1 MGRGGYALPGTYKL
15 RLTYNGFTDSTLLE
29 VKADPRLEVNVDAI
43 IKNQEIVDKLMVKIE
58 LLAKAYDRI
67 KESKETMAAIKKI
80 TLKYK
85 DENIKQLKQVTKE
98 VEEAMK
104 EMSADL
110 FPKENVQGIYRNPN
124 LVTTKLRSIRS
135 FLNSIEPLNNTELLT
150 LEQTE
155 KVVDE
160 TLEKINKFYELDW
173 TKYRKAV
180 EDANISPFKDYKPL
194 K

>member
-1 MGRGGYALPGTYKL
+1 MGGGGYALPGTYKL
-15 RLTYNGFTDSTLLE
+15 RLTYNDFTDSTLLE
-29 VKADPRLEVNVDAI
+29 VKADPRLGVNVDVI
-43 IKNQEIVDKLMVKIE
+43 TKNQEIVDKLMVKIE

-80 TLKYK
+80 TPKDK
-85 DENIKQLKQVTKE
+85 DENIEQLKQVTKE

-124 LVTTKLRSIRS
+124 LVTTKLRSVRS
-135 FLNSIEPLNNTELLT
+135 ALYSIEPLNNTELLI
-150 LEQTE
+150 LKQTE
-155 KVVDE
+155 KIVDE
-160 TLEKINKFYELDW
+160 TLEKVNKFYEEDW
-173 TKYRKAV
+173 IKYRKAV
-180 EDANISPFKDYKPL
+180 EEANISPFKDYKPL